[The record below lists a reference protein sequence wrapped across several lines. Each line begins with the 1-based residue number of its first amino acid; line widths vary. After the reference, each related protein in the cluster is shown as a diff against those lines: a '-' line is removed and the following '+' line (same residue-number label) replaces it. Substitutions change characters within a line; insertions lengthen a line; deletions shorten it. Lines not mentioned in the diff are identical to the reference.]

1 MQRGADPSGAPQRVT
16 SRPDAERLVAAVL
29 ATLGALESTLADE
42 TALVRVGKIRDGLA
56 QEERKSELAARY
68 LRELEGV
75 KANAVALARFA
86 PGCGRAPQGGSCRL
100 QPNGRDEPNSTR
112 HGPRR
117 VGRPHQDRLGRAC
130 ASVAAGSLR
139 PGRGKARAR
148 RNQRAAC
155 PLTQPIAVPK
165 RLITAAAEL
174 TM

>member
-1 MQRGADPSGAPQRVT
+1 MT

-86 PGCGRAPQGGSCRL
+86 PDAVERL
-100 QPNGRDEPNSTR
+100 K
-112 HGPRR
+112 
-117 VGRPHQDRLGRAC
+117 
-130 ASVAAGSLR
+130 AAHAGFNRTVETNRTVLAT
-139 PGRGKARAR
+139 ARAVSEGLIKTVSDELAR
-148 RNQRAAC
+148 ASRPAAYGPAAARPARAAINA
-155 PLTQPIAVPK
+155 PLVLS
-165 RLITAAAEL
+165 RSL
-174 TM
+174 